1 MESKNKGKGGR
12 PTTYTPELAS
22 YVCKII
28 STHPYGMKKLAKMY
42 EEFPYH
48 QTIYGWIFD
57 HPEFS
62 SQYLE
67 AKRLQ
72 SNVLAESMLEVPNE
86 IPVYYD
92 KDGSEKI
99 DAGMLGRAKLEYE
112 IKKWHASKM
121 APKIWG
127 DAKQVEDLTNQNEK
141 LISELKELREK
152 LDAKN
157 KKEY

>member
-1 MESKNKGKGGR
+1 MSDKPKHPGGR
-12 PTTYTPELAS
+12 PTTYSPEMAD

-28 STHPYGMKKLAKMY
+28 ATHPYGMNKLAKMY
-42 EEFPYH
+42 EKFPNTSTLYA
-48 QTIYGWIFD
+48 WIFD

-62 SQYLE
+62 RQYLE

-72 SNVLAESMLEVPNE
+72 SNVLADSMLDLPEE
-86 IPVYYD
+86 IPISYD

-99 DAGMLGRAKLEYE
+99 DSGMLGKAKLDYE

-127 DAKQVEDLTNQNEK
+127 DAKQVEELTADRERLKQ
-141 LISELKELREK
+141 ELKDLQER
-152 LDAKN
+152 LDAQN
-157 KKEY
+157 KKDY